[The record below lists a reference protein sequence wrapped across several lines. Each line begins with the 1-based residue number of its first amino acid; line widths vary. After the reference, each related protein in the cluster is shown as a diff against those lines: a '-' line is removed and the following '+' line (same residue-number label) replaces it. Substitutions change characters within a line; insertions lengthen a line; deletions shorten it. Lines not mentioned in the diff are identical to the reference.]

1 VADDDKSKAQRGEQ
15 PASQAVKGSGGGS
28 GGSGNGEQE
37 APPRDPSTL
46 TYSRDRL
53 VAESEALLGVQAHT
67 TAGALALADED
78 QQDFK
83 LDEVEPLVQ
92 EWLERPVTAE

>member
-15 PASQAVKGSGGGS
+15 PAPRAAKDSGGGS
-28 GGSGNGEQE
+28 GSGNGEQE